1 MLLSFQIVLICYY
14 KSSLESFCYVDKC
27 IYLLRNFYKGNY
39 QIYLVGIF
47 DGNEVQVS
55 FDCGMIKAAE
65 NGIMFF
71 EADYRKPES
80 LKQMFEIIVRFNVEK
95 KLFF

>member
-1 MLLSFQIVLICYY
+1 M
-14 KSSLESFCYVDKC
+14 ESFCYVDKC